1 MLTCYIYC
9 GNLKLT
15 SEKNNCLG
23 EKNMAKNSNI
33 TNKAKDIITNFSAWY
48 YGLTPDMQQRVSDRL
63 EGMLFTMDL
72 KMKKEKNNVEKNST
86 NV

>member
-1 MLTCYIYC
+1 MY
-9 GNLKLT
+9 
-15 SEKNNCLG
+15 
-23 EKNMAKNSNI
+23 KNSNI
-33 TNKAKDIITNFSAWY
+33 TDKAKEIITKFSDWY

-72 KMKKEKNNVEKNST
+72 KMKKEKNNVKENST